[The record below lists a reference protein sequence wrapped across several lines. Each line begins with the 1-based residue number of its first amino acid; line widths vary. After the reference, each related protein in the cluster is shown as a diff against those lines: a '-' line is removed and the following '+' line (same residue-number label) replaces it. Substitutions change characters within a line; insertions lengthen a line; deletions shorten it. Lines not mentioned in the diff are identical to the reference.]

1 MMYFMPGNL
10 HVRNLDDDLIVRLKR
25 RAARH
30 GRSAEAEHR
39 EILRQALSADLEPSF
54 DELAAKL
61 RKMSE
66 GRKHTPAEHLMREGR
81 NER

>member
-1 MMYFMPGNL
+1 MPANL
-10 HVRNLDDDLIVRLKR
+10 HVRNVDDDLIIRLKR

-39 EILRQALSADLEPSF
+39 EILRQTLSAEVEPAF
-54 DELAAKL
+54 EEIAAKL
-61 RKMSE
+61 RQMTK
-66 GRKHTPAEHLMREGR
+66 GRKHTPAEDLLREGR